1 MLRRLHSDDKAS
13 VVAGFGR
20 LAAGEID
27 QMTISYRSRPAP
39 PREGYIWLEA
49 NCRLLRDWKDQPY
62 EIVAALRDVT
72 ERKQLEFALIEA
84 RERAEQAVAVKS
96 EFLAHLSHEIRTPM
110 NGVLGLADLLLER
123 PLDDVGRSYVRLISE
138 SGETMMKLLND
149 ILDIAKVDAGRL
161 QLASETFDLH
171 DCLAKS
177 LSLMTAS
184 AVRKGLA
191 LELVMADDV
200 PRRIVGDSLRLRQIL
215 ANLIGNAVKFTESGH
230 VRLEAAVEPGA
241 ESEAAGGGADTLVIA
256 VEDSGIGIAEGLQAR
271 VFDEFTQAD
280 AGTADSFGGTGL
292 GLAISRRLAE
302 AFGGTLTLT
311 SIPGKG
317 TRLIMRMP
325 LLLPGAEIALP
336 ALAPAAVDRPTMAPL
351 HLLVAEDNRT
361 NQLIIGAMLE
371 RLGHSCV
378 MVARG
383 DAVLDEVRAAKASG
397 RCFDAVL
404 MDLLMPG
411 MDGREATHALRQA
424 GHGPADL
431 PIIAVTANG
440 FAQDIEA
447 CRAAGMQGHLVKPVR
462 IDALAAELARIVD
475 ATRTVHAA

>member
-1 MLRRLHSDDKAS
+1 MLTRLHPDDKAE
-13 VVAGFGR
+13 VVASFER

-27 QMTISYRSRPAP
+27 DLTIAYRSRPAP
-39 PREGYIWLEA
+39 PREGYVWVEA
-49 NCRLLRDWKDQPY
+49 SCRLLRDWKDEPY

-72 ERKQLEFALIEA
+72 ERKQLEFDLIEA

-110 NGVLGLADLLLER
+110 NGVIGLADLLLDR
-123 PLDDVGRSYVRLISE
+123 PLDDVGRSYVRLITE

-161 QLASETFDLH
+161 QLSSETFDLH

-184 AVRKGLA
+184 AVRKGLN
-191 LELVMADDV
+191 LELAMADDL

-230 VRLEAAVEPGA
+230 VRLEAAVERD
-241 ESEAAGGGADTLVIA
+241 ESDACADTLVIT
-256 VEDSGIGIAEGLQAR
+256 VEDSGIGIAEGLQSR

-302 AFGGTLTLT
+302 AFGGTLSLT
-311 SIPGKG
+311 SIPGTG
-317 TRLIMRMP
+317 TRLILRMP
-325 LLLPGAEIALP
+325 LVLPGPDLALP
-336 ALAPAAVDRPTMAPL
+336 APAAAASERPSMAPL

-371 RLGHSCV
+371 RLGHSHAMV
-378 MVARG
+378 MRG
-383 DAVLDEVRAAKASG
+383 DEVLDKVRAAEAAG
-397 RCFDAVL
+397 RPFDAVL

-411 MDGREATHALRQA
+411 MDGREATQALREA
-424 GHGPADL
+424 GYSAAAMPV
-431 PIIAVTANG
+431 IAVTANG

-462 IDALAAELARIVD
+462 IDALAEELARIM
-475 ATRTVHAA
+475 AEARTARAA